1 MTAADSGPI
10 VFTVSELNRAAR
22 DLLEQSFGL
31 LWVEGEISNL
41 ARPRSGH
48 VYFSLKD
55 GEAQVRCA
63 LFRNKARLLRVALDN
78 GVQIRVRAR
87 VSLYAARGDYQ
98 LIVEHAEDA
107 GAGALQRAFEALR
120 ARLDA
125 EGLFAVERKRALPAT
140 PARIGVITS
149 ATGAAIRDVL
159 SVVSRRYPL
168 GALRVYPVPV
178 QGEAAPPAIV
188 TALTRAGQRADCD
201 VLLLVRGGGSLED
214 LWAFND
220 ETVARAIV
228 ACPIPIV
235 SGVGHEVDVT
245 IADLAADVRAAT
257 PSAAAELVCPDMAA
271 RAEQLPKA
279 SARLHQR
286 MNARLTEARTRL
298 AGLEQR
304 LARQRPRRRLETA
317 AQRLD
322 EAELRLQRIAQAQ
335 MSAHRRHLQLVEDRL
350 HRATPAR
357 RLAQAGGTLTALS
370 QRLDRAGIGRLESA
384 QRQLGSAVRALHSV
398 SPLQTLERGYAI
410 ARGAQGN
417 VLRDASTVTVG
428 DTVSIDLARGQ
439 LDCEVRA
446 RHERAG
452 PKEHDN
458 RD

>member
-1 MTAADSGPI
+1 MRPGETPT
-10 VFTVSELNRAAR
+10 VFSVTELNHAVR
-22 DLLEQSFGL
+22 DLLEHSFGL

-78 GVQIRVRAR
+78 GTQIRVRAR

-107 GAGALQRAFEALR
+107 GAGALQRAFEELR

-125 EGLFAVERKRALPAT
+125 EGLFAAERKRTLPAS

-168 GALRVYPVPV
+168 GAVRVYPVPV
-178 QGEAAPPAIV
+178 QGEAAAPAISQAV
-188 TALTRAGQRADCD
+188 TRAGERADCD

-220 ETVARAIV
+220 ERVARAVV
-228 ACPIPIV
+228 ACPVPVV

-257 PSAAAELVCPDMAA
+257 PSAAAELVCPDLSAT
-271 RAEQLPKA
+271 R
-279 SARLHQR
+279 ARLPQ
-286 MNARLTEARTRL
+286 M
-298 AGLEQR
+298 EQR
-304 LARQRPRRRLETA
+304 LAQRMIGRLVENQRRLAALHQRLDRQRPRRRLETA

-322 EAELRLQRIAQAQ
+322 EAEMRLQRIANTRLA
-335 MSAHRRHLQLVEDRL
+335 AARRSLQLVEDRL
-350 HRATPAR
+350 QRSRPATRVAR
-357 RLAQAGGTLTALS
+357 QQRHVAGLA
-370 QRLDRAGIGRLESA
+370 QRLDRAGL
-384 QRQLGSAVRALHSV
+384 QRYRQAETRVRGVVRALHGV
-398 SPLQTLERGYAI
+398 SPLQTVARGYAI
-410 ARGAQGN
+410 ARDVDGRVIRTAEA
-417 VLRDASTVTVG
+417 VSPG
-428 DTVSIDLARGQ
+428 DHIAIDLARGR
-439 LDCEVRA
+439 LDCEVQSR
-446 RHERAG
+446 RG
-452 PKEHDN
+452 PETD
-458 RD
+458 

>member
-1 MTAADSGPI
+1 MTAADTGPI

-107 GAGALQRAFEALR
+107 GAGALQRAFEELR

-125 EGLFAVERKRALPAT
+125 EGLFAAERKRALPAA

-271 RAEQLPKA
+271 RAAQLPQA
-279 SARLHQR
+279 SARLQQR